1 MTMTSTHT
9 EQAESAAVV
18 QNGRSPWAARISVDA
33 RIIVV
38 LYLVLAGL
46 LAVITVGWLTS
57 WHPGSLWLWAG
68 LALGS
73 LAWRSALRSAT
84 PGTALPSSMNKQG
97 LGQQTTHCLR
107 CLQPG
112 ESWSG
117 TVLDQMR
124 LGLLITDAD
133 GHIEYANES
142 WETLTSRSR
151 TEALGQSLWGFLHPE
166 DAVGVGWDCR
176 RVAHGELPEFSQEV
190 RLLDARRRPVWVMF
204 RARPC
209 ALATTRSGKLAVTLE
224 EITRR
229 KRLDEQLRSTRHYV
243 NTLLSNVPGMVYRC
257 RYDPSYTME
266 FISDGCLELT
276 GYDPDDLI
284 ENRRI
289 AYASLIH
296 PEDRAF
302 VWTQVQVHVEKRAAY
317 QVSYRITDA
326 AGRLRWVWEQGR
338 GVYSSHGE
346 LLAVEGFIT
355 DVSERKGAEERA
367 KRKMWFEAR
376 TGLTSK
382 AIFEGLLSW
391 SLQLTRMGGP
401 VAAVLLVE
409 LPQATTEIARM
420 GLERFEQALTLQAR
434 RLVPAAGAG
443 AVCAYLGHHQF
454 AVLTN
459 DFRHLGQARVITE
472 ARDML
477 PLVSRLARDLLDA
490 LQEPVR
496 LDGQSERLDVVV
508 GITLT
513 SSRYSDSEAL
523 LASAQQAA
531 KAAAALGSG
540 HCEFAEE

>member
-1 MTMTSTHT
+1 MSTHT
-9 EQAESAAVV
+9 AHADTTATGTR
-18 QNGRSPWAARISVDA
+18 GRSTGKDHLSVKV
-33 RIIVV
+33 RIIIT
-38 LYLVLAGL
+38 LYIGLAGL
-46 LAVITVGWLTS
+46 LTFISTGWLTS
-57 WHPGSLWLWAG
+57 WHPTASWLTAG
-68 LALGS
+68 LALTG
-73 LAWRSALRSAT
+73 LAWAGARQPAMRPTS
-84 PGTALPSSMNKQG
+84 TAPEQDKQG
-97 LGQQTTHCLR
+97 AGQNQAHCQR
-107 CLQPG
+107 CMQPG

-117 TVLDQMR
+117 TVLDQLR
-124 LGLLITDAD
+124 LSLLIADAG
-133 GHIEYANES
+133 GHIEYTNES
-142 WETLTSRSR
+142 WETLTGRAR
-151 TEALGQSLWGFLHPE
+151 TETVGQSLWAFLHPE
-166 DAVGVGWDCR
+166 DAAGVSWDCR
-176 RVAHGELPEFSQEV
+176 RVAQGEVPEFCQEV
-190 RLLDARRRPVWVMF
+190 RVLDARRRPVWVML

-209 ALATTRSGKLAVTLE
+209 ALVTPESGKLAVTLE

-266 FISDGCLELT
+266 FISDGCMELT
-276 GYDPDDLI
+276 GYEPDDLI
-284 ENRRI
+284 ENRRL

-326 AGRLRWVWEQGR
+326 TGRVRWVWEQGR

-382 AIFEGLLSW
+382 AIFDALLSW
-391 SLQLTRMGGP
+391 SLHLTRMGGP

-409 LPQATTEIARM
+409 LPQATAEIERL

-434 RLVPAAGAG
+434 RLVPAAGPG

-454 AVLTN
+454 AVLTS
-459 DFRHLGQARVITE
+459 DFRHLGQARAAAD
-472 ARDML
+472 ARELL
-477 PLVSRLARDLLDA
+477 PLVSRMAQGLLDA
-490 LQEPVR
+490 LMEPVR
-496 LDGQSERLDVVV
+496 LDGQNERIDVVV

-513 SSRYSDSEAL
+513 SPRYNDPDAL
-523 LASAQQAA
+523 LASAQ
-531 KAAAALGSG
+531 KAARAAAELGNG